1 MSRPL
6 PIALLSLFACLPLA
20 AAERVR
26 YELDPVHT
34 RVMFSVSHAGFSNP
48 IGTVAGSTG
57 VLEFDPEDWTT
68 ARLEA
73 TVPLARLELGDT
85 KWNAAALA
93 DNLLDADD
101 HPEARFVSTTIEPRD
116 AEHAKVCGELTLR
129 GVTRPVCLDV
139 TLNQIKRHPLPPF
152 RRTAGFSACAT
163 LSRKD
168 FGIDAWQSMIGDEV
182 KLRIEAEAVRRGG
195 EPLDESPPQE
205 PAAASEPAPAP

>member
-1 MSRPL
+1 MPHPL
-6 PIALLSLFACLPLA
+6 LPAMLSLLACLPA
-20 AAERVR
+20 TAAERTR

-57 VLEFDPEDWTT
+57 VLEFDPDDWTT

-73 TVPLARLELGDT
+73 TVPLARLELGDA

-101 HPEARFVSTTIEPRD
+101 HPEARFVSTTVEPRD
-116 AEHAKVCGELTLR
+116 AEHAKICGDLTLH
-129 GVTRPVCLDV
+129 GVTKPLCMNV
-139 TLNQIKRHPLPPF
+139 TLNQLKRHPLPPF

-168 FGIDAWQSMIGDEV
+168 FGIDAWKSVIGDEV
-182 KLRIEAEAVRRGG
+182 KLRIEAEAVRRNG
-195 EPLDESPPQE
+195 EGLDETPQE
-205 PAAASEPAPAP
+205 TPDASEPAPTP